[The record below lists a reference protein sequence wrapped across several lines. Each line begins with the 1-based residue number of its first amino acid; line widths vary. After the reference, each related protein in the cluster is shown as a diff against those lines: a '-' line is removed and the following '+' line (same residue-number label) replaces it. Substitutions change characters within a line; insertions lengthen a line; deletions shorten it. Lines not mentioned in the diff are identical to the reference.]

1 MSSIITNTLLTNY
14 PVAGVDND
22 SQGFRDNFLR
32 IKTALDQ
39 AKAEL
44 EIFESRA
51 VLKSTLD
58 NSPVPVVNDINASGI
73 INGYHNKFYGTS
85 YIVQTLT
92 SNAADVNL
100 YLGTLHQITM
110 LSDNTTLT
118 FVNWPP
124 SGQYAKVRVHLT
136 VVPTN
141 QTGVTVSGMSSQNGG
156 NVIKDISFPT
166 TLNVTKDS
174 YIVIEAWSYDHGGNV
189 YVRYLGKYMKP

>member
-39 AKAEL
+39 AKSEL
-44 EIFESRA
+44 EVFESRSL
-51 VLKSTLD
+51 LKSTLD
-58 NSPVPVVNDINASGI
+58 NSPVPVINDINGSGI
-73 INGYHNKFYGTS
+73 VNGYHNKFYGTS
-85 YIVQTLT
+85 YVAQTIT
-92 SNAADVNL
+92 TNAADINL
-100 YLGTLHQITM
+100 YLGTLHQLT
-110 LSDNTTLT
+110 LSSDNTVLT

-124 SGQYAKVRVHLT
+124 SGQYAKVRIHLT
-136 VVPTN
+136 VVATN
-141 QTGVTVSGMSSQNGG
+141 QTGITVSGMSSQNAGH
-156 NVIKDISFPT
+156 VIKDISFPT

-174 YIVIEAWSYDHGGNV
+174 FLVIEAWSYDHGGNV